1 MKKEKLPGKKI
12 SRMSADEKE
21 SLYEK
26 PTQEEEDM
34 IKKYF
39 LSNAEAFIGDDA
51 ANEEKLRVYK
61 TLMNLWE
68 TK

>member
-1 MKKEKLPGKKI
+1 
-12 SRMSADEKE
+12 MSADEKE

-26 PTQEEEDM
+26 PTQEEDDM